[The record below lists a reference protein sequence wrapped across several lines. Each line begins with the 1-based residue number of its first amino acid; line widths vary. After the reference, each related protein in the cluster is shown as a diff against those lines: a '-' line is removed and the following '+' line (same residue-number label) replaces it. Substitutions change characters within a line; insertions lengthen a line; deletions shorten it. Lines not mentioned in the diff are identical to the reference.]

1 MATQKQ
7 IDANRRNALRS
18 SGPKTDEGKAR
29 SSQNA
34 LRHGVL
40 STKAVSHYEDVE
52 AFEVLVGRLVRDL
65 EPKSVLESTLVERI
79 AILFWREQR
88 LAQAEASQIT
98 TQNEIAEENSAS
110 DFLKFDRTLPFQ
122 QQYLIGR
129 YQSLLGRQIRDA
141 LRDLREEKERR
152 RKRVEAIS
160 PGPFDVGAS

>member
-18 SGPKTDEGKAR
+18 TGPRTDEGKAR

-40 STKAVSHYEDVE
+40 SSKAVSHYEDGE
-52 AFEVLVGRLVRDL
+52 AFEALLGRLIRDL
-65 EPKSVLESTLVERI
+65 DPRSALESTLVERI

-88 LAQAEASQIT
+88 LAQAEATQIT
-98 TQNEIAEENSAS
+98 TQNEIADENSVS
-110 DFLKFDRTLPFQ
+110 DFIKFDRTLPFQ

-129 YQSLLGRQIRDA
+129 YQGLLGRQIRDT
-141 LRDLREEKERR
+141 LRDLREEQERR
-152 RKRVEAIS
+152 LKLVEARES
-160 PGPFDVGAS
+160 SGTD